1 MTWMRSEVRAPSGP
15 PFFMEYKTDLDKLR
29 HSCSHVMAQAVKELW
44 PEVKVTIGPAIENGF
59 YYDFDK
65 KEPFSDEDL
74 KAIEKRMRQIIQRK
88 PKFTQSFMPRQEA
101 SKLFGGSGENYKVE
115 LIDGIP
121 DAEVSIFKTGD
132 EWFDLCK
139 GPHVDN
145 AGEIKAFKLLSVAGA
160 YWRGNENNAMLQ
172 RIYGTAF
179 FSEEDLKKHLNAL
192 AEAEKRD
199 HRKLGVALDLF
210 QIYHETAGAGLV
222 FYHPNGAMLRKVI
235 EDYVREAHIRRGYDL
250 VMTPHMLK
258 GKLWEI
264 SGHAQHYR
272 ENMYFFDVDNEE
284 YAVKPMNCPGHIL
297 IFKSKTRSY
306 RDLPV
311 RYFELGTVYRQEKA
325 GVLHGLLRVRGFTQ
339 DDAHIFC
346 RQDQIKSEVEGV
358 IDFVFETMKDFGFN
372 DLEIEL
378 STRPEKYI
386 GSIENWDLAT
396 KALQD
401 SLKDKGIAYQ
411 VNEGDGAFYGPKI
424 DIKLKD
430 ALGRKWQCATIQ
442 CDFALPERFEM
453 SYIDEAGKEV
463 RPIMIH
469 RAILGSLE
477 RFIGNLIEHY
487 AGAFPTW
494 LAPVQV
500 ALIPIA
506 PEQQVFAKQ
515 VKEDLQKKGIRVIID
530 ERNESLGK
538 RIREA
543 TLKKIPYMLVLGEK
557 ELASREV
564 AVRKRVGSE
573 QSIMSIDAFSD
584 FIVSEIKEKK

>member
-1 MTWMRSEVRAPSGP
+1 MDEVRGSSPLGSTIK
-15 PFFMEYKTDLDKLR
+15 FMEYKTDLDKLR

-88 PKFTQSFMPRQEA
+88 PKFTQSFMPRNEA
-101 SKLFGGSGENYKVE
+101 IALFGKNSENYKVE
-115 LIDGIP
+115 LIEGIA
-121 DAEVSIFKTGD
+121 DADVSIFKTGD

-179 FSEEDLKKHLNAL
+179 FSEEDLKKYLNIL

-235 EDYVREAHIRRGYDL
+235 EDYVRAQHIQRGYDL

-258 GKLWEI
+258 GKLWQI
-264 SGHAQHYR
+264 SGHADHYR

-297 IFKSKTRSY
+297 IFKSKIRSY
-306 RDLPV
+306 RDLPI

-346 RQDQIKSEVEGV
+346 RQDQIKNEVEGV
-358 IDFVFETMKDFGFN
+358 IDFVFDVMRDFGFT

-378 STRPEKYI
+378 STRPEKFI

-396 KALQD
+396 KALED
-401 SLKDKGIAYQ
+401 SLKDKAIAYQ
-411 VNEGDGAFYGPKI
+411 VNHGDGAFYGPKI

-442 CDFALPERFEM
+442 CDFALPERFSM

-469 RAILGSLE
+469 RAILGSVE

-500 ALIPIA
+500 VLIPIA
-506 PEQQVFAKQ
+506 PDQQAFAKQ
-515 VKEDLQKKGIRVIID
+515 VKEDLQNKGIRVIID

-543 TLKKIPYMLVLGEK
+543 TLKKIPYMLILGEK
-557 ELASREV
+557 EVASREV

-573 QSIMSIDAFSD
+573 QSVMSITAFGD
-584 FIVSEIKEKK
+584 FVVSEAKEKK